1 MEFKLKNLFLATL
14 SLFTFA
20 ACSDS
25 EKGNDPEPTPP
36 SNEVSLSI
44 VGSSQVQLFNFEE
57 SRRFSVAS
65 QNVEDFYIETPTG
78 WAADLMDDILTV
90 VAPAKNDPDRLLE
103 GDVVITY
110 SGADGVEKT
119 AVLQVKVDYTDPY
132 ADLTFEVSVTNIDTT
147 TATISVI
154 PSKDDIGYYYDVCTA
169 EDYDL
174 VEGNVGLI
182 VSYAIQGMLQ
192 QQPGMTLEALL
203 QIFTEYGPSSD
214 NLAYLPS
221 ETDMYAFAIGLD
233 KQGNPQGTPEVVPFR
248 TLKGG
253 DPKDCTFDLSV
264 SNVSTTSCMV
274 SIVPSDPSVRYW
286 WATTS
291 VQGYPGDEALIKEVE
306 DTIKETVGAYPSMSF
321 EEIINRLTF
330 FGETHDNQYD
340 LSAGV
345 SYYIYAFAMDEYG
358 LAAGPLFKYEFTTP
372 LIDQS
377 DSELEVSYKYFDGA
391 LISDLPEVANAY
403 RLVVTVNPNEY
414 TQHWVVNLAAADYTN
429 EENYPQDATITA
441 MMQANP
447 KYDQIEQAWWIPKNT
462 EVCTILAFGEDYDG
476 VASQLTRIAVR
487 PTPEGVSPVS
497 EYKGTSAP
505 RPEALME
512 LQPKAKQ
519 SLVLKPAMKV
529 GRQFIF

>member
-1 MEFKLKNLFLATL
+1 MEFKLKSLLMAALA
-14 SLFTFA
+14 LFTFA
-20 ACSDS
+20 ACGDS
-25 EKGNDPEPTPP
+25 EKEPEPTPP

-44 VGSSQVQLFNFEE
+44 VGSSQVQLFNFEQ
-57 SRRFSVAS
+57 SRRFTVAQ

-90 VAPAKNDPDRLLE
+90 VAPAKSDPDRLLE

-119 AVLQVKVDYTDPY
+119 AILQVKVDYTDPY
-132 ADLTFEVSVTNIDTT
+132 ADLTFEIAVTNIDTT
-147 TATISVI
+147 TATISVT
-154 PSKDDIGYYYDVCTA
+154 PNKDNVGYYYDVCTA
-169 EDYDL
+169 EDYEL

-221 ETDMYAFAIGLD
+221 DTDMYAFAIGLD
-233 KQGNPQGTPEVVPFR
+233 QQGNPQGTPKAVPFR

-253 DPKDCTFDLSV
+253 DPKDCTFELSV

-306 DTIKETVGAYPSMSF
+306 DTVKEIVGAYPSMSF

-345 SYYIYAFAMDEYG
+345 SYYLYAFAMDETG

-372 LIDQS
+372 LIDKS

-391 LISDLPEVANAY
+391 QISDLPEVANAY
-403 RLVVTVNPNEY
+403 RLVVTVEPNYY
-414 TQHWVVNLAAADYTN
+414 TQNWAVIVGSGDMTD
-429 EENYPQDATITA
+429 EEKYPQDATITA
-441 MMQANP
+441 MLQGGA
-447 KYDQIEQAWWIPKNT
+447 KYNQTTQAWWIPKNT
-462 EVCTILAFGEDYDG
+462 EVCTILAFGEDYNE

-519 SLVLKPAMKV
+519 SLVLKPTTKV
-529 GRQFIF
+529 GRQFVF